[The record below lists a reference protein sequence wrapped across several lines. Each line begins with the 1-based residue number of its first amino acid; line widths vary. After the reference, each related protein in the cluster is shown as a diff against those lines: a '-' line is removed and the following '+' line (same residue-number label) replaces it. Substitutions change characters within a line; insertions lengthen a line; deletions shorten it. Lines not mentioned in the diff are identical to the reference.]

1 MEERDNICGGYNFRG
16 ICMKKLYRSEEDQM
30 IGGVCGGIGEYF
42 DIDPTIVRIAFVLVM
57 FPTVGFGFVIY
68 ILCWAIIPSKSSVAK
83 DSEDIVKE
91 NTTEMKKKFDT
102 LTDSVRTEV
111 KSDTSKSAS
120 TDRRKERIKK
130 SSK

>member
-83 DSEDIVKE
+83 LLRSEERRVGKE
-91 NTTEMKKKFDT
+91 CR
-102 LTDSVRTEV
+102 SRW
-111 KSDTSKSAS
+111 SPYH
-120 TDRRKERIKK
+120 
-130 SSK
+130 